1 MSRVRVAR
9 AFAAVGAGI
18 LVLGACA
25 ANNNSSSPS
34 NATNG
39 AASLPVV
46 SQVPI
51 PADAALPAGD
61 GKATCHGVSIAYAGA
76 ETGSNAQ
83 LGLNIVNGVQL
94 AVNQHNS
101 ANPNCQV
108 TLKKFDTEGD
118 PTKATGIVTQVTN
131 EADVLGV
138 VGLPFSGES
147 KATGGIFQQASLV
160 HITPSATN
168 PTLTQ
173 NGWTT
178 FYRALGNDA
187 VQGPA
192 AAQFMTGKLKA
203 NKICVVQD
211 DSDYGIGLA
220 NATNQALGG
229 KSASCQDKVTT
240 NQRDFS
246 ATVSKV
252 MNAKPDAVFY
262 SGYYAEGA
270 PFDQQLVAAGYTG
283 TFVGPDGVK
292 DDKFIQQAGA
302 ASSNA
307 VFTCPCVPGE
317 LVPTFATAYQ
327 QLAGSAPG
335 TYSLEGYDSATVL
348 LRAIDSGITARAAMV
363 DYVKNYNADGLSKH
377 LQWDATG
384 ELKTSTVYGYKVD
397 NGKIVYIG
405 TIS

>member
-1 MSRVRVAR
+1 M
-9 AFAAVGAGI
+9 GASI
-18 LVLGACA
+18 LLLGACA
-25 ANNNSSSPS
+25 ANNDNSSSS
-34 NATNG
+34 GGATNG

-46 SQVPI
+46 QQVPV
-51 PADAALPAGD
+51 PADAVLPAGD
-61 GKATCHGVSIAYAGA
+61 GKASCKPATIAYAGA

-101 ANPNCQV
+101 ANPGCQV

-131 EADVLGV
+131 EADILGV

-147 KATGGIFQQASLV
+147 KATGGIFQQAHLV

-168 PTLTQ
+168 PSLTT

-178 FYRALGNDA
+178 FFRALGNDA

-192 AAQFMTGKLKA
+192 AAKFITEKLKA
-203 NKICVVQD
+203 TKVCVIQD

-220 NATNQALGG
+220 TNTNQALGD
-229 KSASCQDKVTT
+229 KASGCQDKVTT
-240 NQRDFS
+240 GQRDFS
-246 ATVSKV
+246 ATISKI
-252 MNAKPDAVFY
+252 MSAKPDAVFY
-262 SGYYAEGA
+262 AGYYAEGA
-270 PFDQQLVAAGYTG
+270 PLDQQLSAAGFTG

-292 DDKFIQQAGA
+292 DDKFIEQAGS

-317 LVPTFATAYQ
+317 LVPSFASEYQ
-327 QLAGSAPG
+327 KLAGSAPG
-335 TYSLEGYDSATVL
+335 TYSLEGYDAATVL
-348 LRAIDSGITARAAMV
+348 LRGIDSGITDRQALT
-363 DYVKNYNADGLSKH
+363 DYVKNYSADGLSKKFE
-377 LQWDATG
+377 WDATG